1 MFRGLNCRQQGNALI
16 ECEWSYMGGAG
27 EGILRLDDK
36 LNLGERTKRSSR
48 NAVQAVG
55 EGGETDI
62 LNGRAFRLKVLGYLD
77 GMPFTG
83 VESPSSV
90 QKQPFNGE
98 RFRRIDFGA

>member
-1 MFRGLNCRQQGNALI
+1 MDRSWGRGFREEEFA
-16 ECEWSYMGGAG
+16 
-27 EGILRLDDK
+27 ILDTSLR
-36 LNLGERTKRSSR
+36 RR
-48 NAVQAVG
+48 VG